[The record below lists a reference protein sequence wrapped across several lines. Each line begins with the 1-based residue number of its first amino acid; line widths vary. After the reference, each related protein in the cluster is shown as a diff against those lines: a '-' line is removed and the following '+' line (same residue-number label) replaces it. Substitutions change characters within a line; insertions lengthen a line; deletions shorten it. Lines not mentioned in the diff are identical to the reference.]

1 MKDIYYEYWLA
12 NKEKDDRRREQERM
26 LEDLQFNITLFM
38 EQKKKEFA
46 EQLNSIVVDV
56 GTRING
62 KAAPIEGINDTIR
75 ELVIDALR
83 NGF

>member
-1 MKDIYYEYWLA
+1 MKDIYYEDWLA

-83 NGF
+83 KGF